1 MNEQRLHFLF
11 VTDIQTPVWLPALT
25 EALACWGAVEAVA
38 ETEAAARLQKR
49 EVTALPVV
57 LPDVGPVVLPVVLI
71 DASQCHDAVKL
82 VESLHAEFPALLIV
96 VLTALPNLRLLR
108 SVYRAGA
115 RDCLKMSLDAR
126 ALRQALAPVLAS
138 N

>member
-1 MNEQRLHFLF
+1 MNERRLHFLF
-11 VTDIQTPVWLPALT
+11 VTDLHAPVWQPVLT
-25 EALACWGAVEAVA
+25 EALATWGTVEAVA
-38 ETEAAARLQKR
+38 ETDIVERLGLVAADETRQ
-49 EVTALPVV
+49 PVV
-57 LPDVGPVVLPVVLI
+57 IL
-71 DASQCHDAVKL
+71 DASQCLDAAKL
-82 VESLHAEFPALLIV
+82 VETLQTEFAGLPVV

-126 ALRQALAPVLAS
+126 TLRQEFLPVVEQVQAA

>member
-1 MNEQRLHFLF
+1 MDKTMNERRLHFLF
-11 VTDIQTPVWLPALT
+11 VTDLKTPVWQPILT
-25 EALACWGAVEAVA
+25 EALAGWGAVEAVA
-38 ETEAAARLQKR
+38 ETEA
-49 EVTALPVV
+49 VTRVRQDEPNVW
-57 LPDVGPVVLPVVLI
+57 PVVLI

-82 VESLHAEFPALLIV
+82 VESLHAEFPALPIV

-126 ALRQALAPVLAS
+126 ALRQSLAPVLTP